1 MGTGYEHLLYGR
13 GSSRFPHIDL
23 VRWESRLGELLLS
36 GAGESGLRRRRRARE
51 QAAAPVAVSEAQG
64 EVREIRALPGREAV
78 AGLRL
83 GTPEGAE
90 AQLRVSEGVISNES
104 PMRRIRTLGSVS
116 GERKRGQ
123 RGD

>member
-1 MGTGYEHLLYGR
+1 MGTGYEHMLYGR

-23 VRWESRLGELLLS
+23 VRWESRRGELLLS

-51 QAAAPVAVSEAQG
+51 QAAVPVAVSEAQG
-64 EVREIRALPGREAV
+64 EGRERRALPGRGAV

-83 GTPEGAE
+83 GRPEGAA
-90 AQLRVSEGVISNES
+90 AQLRVSEGMISNES
-104 PMRRIRTLGSVS
+104 RMREIRTLGSMS

-123 RGD
+123 GGE